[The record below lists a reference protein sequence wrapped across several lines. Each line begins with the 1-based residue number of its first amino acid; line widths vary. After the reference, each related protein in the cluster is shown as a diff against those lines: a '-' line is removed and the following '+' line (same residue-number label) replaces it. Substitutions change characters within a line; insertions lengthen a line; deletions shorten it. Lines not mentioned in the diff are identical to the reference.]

1 MDGDVRAT
9 DGALLPAYDTRR
21 PVELPRAFL
30 LFSTQPHTPLEPFTM
45 IIITKPDI
53 TDDELD
59 HLRER
64 IEAAGL
70 HTHLSRGEH
79 RTIIGCIGDESRLH
93 ELPLRS
99 IPGVES
105 VMPVLKPYKLASRE
119 FVVNRTVV
127 RVGADAVIGGN
138 ELTIIAGPCSVEN
151 SAMLN
156 ETAAAVKAS
165 GATILRG
172 GAFKPRSS
180 PYSFQ
185 GLGKEALQ
193 LLVATRKAHGL
204 PVVTEVLDTRDV
216 DLVAEHADMLQVGA
230 RNMQN
235 YALLAE
241 LGRVQRPVLLK
252 RGLSGTISELLMSA
266 EYIMAHGNHQ
276 VVLCER
282 GIRTFERATRNTL
295 DVSAIPVLQRES
307 HLPVIVDPSHAGG
320 EASLVAPL
328 AFAAIAAGADGLIIE
343 VHPHPETALSDG
355 DQSLDFAAFAKLM
368 LRVPAFAEAA
378 GRTFTPHAAAQRQ
391 ERAGSAVT

>member
-21 PVELPRAFL
+21 PVKISRAFL
-30 LFSTQPHTPLEPFTM
+30 LCITSLTTSREPFDM
-45 IIITKPDI
+45 IIITRPDI

-79 RTIIGCIGDESRLH
+79 RTIIGCIGDESRLQ

-151 SAMLN
+151 STMLN
-156 ETAAAVKAS
+156 DTAAAVKAS

-328 AFAAIAAGADGLIIE
+328 AFAAIAAGADGLIME
-343 VHPHPETALSDG
+343 VHPNPETALSDG

-378 GRTFTPHAAAQRQ
+378 GRSFIPHTVPQRP
-391 ERAGSAVT
+391 EFAGTAVA